1 MADNYTSCHGKLY
14 NVDAIKKF
22 DIRNS
27 PDVRWADDSFFNS
40 MCSELLEMSII
51 KIPTALWTDTKTS
64 ILRKADPE
72 RDKLKQ
78 LDFLNA
84 MLLSAKHI
92 LKYKENI
99 NHLSNTIKYISDSTL
114 LSDEEKKLYNELFNL
129 IRREP

>member
-1 MADNYTSCHGKLY
+1 MADNYTACHGKLY

-27 PDVRWADDSFFNS
+27 PNVRWADDSFFNS
-40 MCSELLEMSII
+40 MCSELLEMSVM
-51 KIPTALWTDTKTS
+51 KIPTVLWTDTKTS
-64 ILRKADPE
+64 ILRKVDPE

-84 MLLSAKHI
+84 MLLSAEHV
-92 LKYKENI
+92 LKYKKNI
-99 NHLSNTIKYISDSTL
+99 NHLSNTIKYISDSKL
-114 LSDEEKKLYNELFNL
+114 LSEEEKKRYNELFNL